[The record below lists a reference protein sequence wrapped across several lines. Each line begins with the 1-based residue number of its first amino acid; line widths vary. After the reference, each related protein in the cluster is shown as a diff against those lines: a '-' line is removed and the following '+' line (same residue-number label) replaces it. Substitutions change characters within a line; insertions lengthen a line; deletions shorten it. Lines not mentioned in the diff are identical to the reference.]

1 MFKKIRN
8 RFSELTLTKRFLI
21 IAICIMFIFLLIM
34 NMMIQYHFKSYFIS
48 RERQYF
54 TNSLQN
60 ILRNRVRLFTFRK
73 SWNENMDFNPLV
85 NILKREKGVLEIVLY
100 SAEGKRLYSLVRGDE
115 VESPSKSEGLEKA
128 LSGEPYFEI
137 NDLSNTESYDYLK
150 KVTDARYVQEI
161 YYPVM
166 RNGEV
171 QGVMEVYKDY
181 SEILN
186 AINKTRYQA
195 AGLTFLGFIIYIIVL
210 TWIILKIEKRERKLQ
225 EEVLKYQKLSLLG
238 QFASK
243 MAHEIGTPIHVIMG
257 NLDLIEEI
265 TEDNTIRKRID
276 SVSRQVTKIQ
286 TIIKNYLYLSRKPEP
301 ARSKF
306 DISELIENV
315 VEDLSFAVSDKIELQ
330 TDTQSCM
337 IYSDRGFIEQVLYN
351 FIKNASDSIGE
362 KNGNIFVKSYKDGD
376 YVVVKVYDDGKGVP
390 EEIKERLFDPFFTTK
405 KTGKGTGLG
414 LAVCKDLIEALNGEI
429 FYDSEDKYTI
439 FGIKVPVRKDVSKN
453 TGS

>member
-1 MFKKIRN
+1 MFKKTKK
-8 RFSELTLTKRFLI
+8 RFTELTLTKKFLV
-21 IAICIMFIFLLIM
+21 IAVCIMFIFLFVM
-34 NMMIQYHFKSYFIS
+34 NIMIQYHFKNYFIS

-73 SWNENMDFNPLV
+73 SWNEHMDFNPLV
-85 NILKREKGVLEIVLY
+85 SILKKEKGVIDIILY
-100 SAEGKRLYSLVRGDE
+100 SDEGKRLYSLVKGNKTK
-115 VESPSKSEGLEKA
+115 SPSKSEGLQKA
-128 LSGEPYFEI
+128 LSGKPYFEI
-137 NDLSNTESYDYLK
+137 NDLSGTESYDYLK
-150 KVTDARYVQEI
+150 KITDARYVQEI

-166 RNGEV
+166 HKGEV
-171 QGVMEVYKDY
+171 QGVIEVYKDFTDV
-181 SEILN
+181 LN
-186 AINKTRYQA
+186 AINNTRYQA
-195 AGLTFLGFIIYIIVL
+195 AGLTFVGFIIYIVVLSWIV
-210 TWIILKIEKRERKLQ
+210 LKIEKRERKLQ

-265 TEDNTIRKRID
+265 TEDNTI
-276 SVSRQVTKIQ
+276 KIQ

-301 ARSKF
+301 SFSKF

-362 KNGNIFVKSYKDGD
+362 KNGNIFVKSYKEDD
-376 YVVVKVYDDGKGVP
+376 HIVIKVYDDGKGVP

>member
-1 MFKKIRN
+1 MLKKVRK
-8 RFSELTLTKRFLI
+8 RFAELTLTKKFLL
-21 IAICIMFIFLLIM
+21 IAICIMFIFLLVM
-34 NMMIQYHFKSYFIS
+34 NMMIQYHFKTYFVN
-48 RERQYF
+48 RERQHF
-54 TNSLQN
+54 KESLHS
-60 ILRNRVRLFTFRK
+60 ILRNRVRFFTFRK
-73 SWNENMDFNPLV
+73 SWNEHMDFNPLV
-85 NILKREKGVLEIVLY
+85 SILKKEKGVIDIILY
-100 SAEGKRLYSLVRGDE
+100 SDEGKRLYSLVKGNKTK
-115 VESPSKSEGLEKA
+115 SPSKSEGLQKA
-128 LSGEPYFEI
+128 LSGKPYFEI
-137 NDLSNTESYDYLK
+137 NDLSGTESYDYLK
-150 KVTDARYVQEI
+150 KITDARYVQEI

-166 RNGEV
+166 HKGEV
-171 QGVMEVYKDY
+171 QGVIEVYKDFTDV
-181 SEILN
+181 LN
-186 AINKTRYQA
+186 AINNTRYQA
-195 AGLTFLGFIIYIIVL
+195 AGLTFVGFIIYIVVLSWIV
-210 TWIILKIEKRERKLQ
+210 LKIEKRERKLQ
-225 EEVLKYQKLSLLG
+225 DEVMKYQKLSLLG

-257 NLDLIEEI
+257 NLDLMEEV
-265 TEDNTIRKRID
+265 TEDSTIRKRVD
-276 SVSRQVTKIQ
+276 SVSRQITKIQ

-301 ARSKF
+301 SFSKF

-362 KNGNIFVKSYKDGD
+362 KNGNIFVKSYKEDD
-376 YVVVKVYDDGKGVP
+376 HIVIKVYDDGKGVP

>member
-8 RFSELTLTKRFLI
+8 RFSELTLTKKFLI

-48 RERQYF
+48 RERQHF
-54 TNSLQN
+54 KDSLQS
-60 ILRNRVRLFTFRK
+60 ILRNRVRFFTFRK

-85 NILKREKGVLEIVLY
+85 SILKREKDIIDVILY
-100 SAEGKRLYSLVRGDE
+100 SAEGKRLYSLVRGNK
-115 VESPSKSEGLEKA
+115 VESPSKSGGLQKA
-128 LSGEPYFEI
+128 LSGESYFEI

-150 KVTDARYVQEI
+150 NVTDARYVQEI

-166 RNGEV
+166 HKGEV
-171 QGVMEVYKDY
+171 QGVIEVYKDFTDVM
-181 SEILN
+181 N
-186 AINKTRYQA
+186 AINNTRYQA
-195 AGLTFLGFIIYIIVL
+195 AGLTFFGFIIYIVVLSWIV
-210 TWIILKIEKRERKLQ
+210 LKIEKRERKLQ
-225 EEVLKYQKLSLLG
+225 EEVMKYQKLSLLG

-276 SVSRQVTKIQ
+276 SVSRQVSKIQ

-301 ARSKF
+301 LSSKF

-315 VEDLSFAVSDKIELQ
+315 VEDLSFAISDKIEIK
-330 TDTQSCM
+330 TDTQSCI
-337 IYSDRGFIEQVLYN
+337 IYSDSGFIEQVLYN
-351 FIKNASDSIGE
+351 FVKNASDSIGE
-362 KNGNIFVKSYKDGD
+362 KDGNIFVKSYKEDD
-376 YVVVKVYDDGKGVP
+376 HIVIKVYDDGKGVP